1 LHRLSEQAPRVG
13 VTNFLRLAVFMIYTF
28 LSSVFIALFF
38 VVGSMSLYCC
48 LENSQKLLPFEW
60 LFYKHVIVLAIIAF
74 LCFILAC
81 VFGSQIP
88 ACYA

>member
-1 LHRLSEQAPRVG
+1 
-13 VTNFLRLAVFMIYTF
+13 MIYTF

-38 VVGSMSLYCC
+38 VVGSMSLYCF
-48 LENSQKLLPFEW
+48 LENSQKLLPFGW
-60 LFYKHVIVLAIIAF
+60 LFYKHVIVLAIIAAV
-74 LCFILAC
+74 CFILAC